1 MEWEGDAKHVAGML
15 KEADMECAKGVET
28 PGVKSD
34 DAGDDRDLP
43 PAEAAAYRRGTA
55 RINYIAQ
62 DRADL
67 SYASKELSRT
77 MSKPVY
83 GDVARLTRVIRCL
96 SLHPRWVMI
105 DLWQELVDEITVLT
119 DSYWGGCLR
128 TRKSTS

>member
-1 MEWEGDAKHVAGML
+1 MEG
-15 KEADMECAKGVET
+15 AKGVET

-34 DAGDDRDLP
+34 DTGDDRELP

-55 RINYIAQ
+55 RMNYIAQ

-83 GDVARLTRVIRCL
+83 GDVARLKRVIRYL
-96 SLHPRWVMI
+96 FLNPRWV
-105 DLWQELVDEITVLT
+105 VV
-119 DSYWGGCLR
+119 Y
-128 TRKSTS
+128 